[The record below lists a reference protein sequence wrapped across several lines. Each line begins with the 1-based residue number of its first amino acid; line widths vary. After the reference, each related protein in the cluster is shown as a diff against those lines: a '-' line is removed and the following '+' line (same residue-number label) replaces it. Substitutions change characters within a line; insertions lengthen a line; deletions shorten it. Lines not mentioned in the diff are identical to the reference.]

1 MIGTIRKHSNWL
13 WYPIIIAT
21 IITFVLWGASQALF
35 GTRGSGGNLGLVY
48 GKKVTPE
55 QYLSAKKDFYLS
67 YWFSSGRWPDDAA
80 MAPTEVEQQ
89 IYLSLMLTQ
98 KAQQLGIH
106 VSDDAAAASAAER
119 LAALGRN
126 GQTVS
131 LDALVDQALAPKGFT
146 SADFENYIRHDLM
159 IHQLVQSM
167 GLSGELITP
176 QEARNAYQ
184 RENEELSCQAVFFS
198 ASNYLSAVTVSPG
211 IVGQFYTNFQAQYR
225 LPDRVQVNYVVY
237 SVSNYLA
244 QSRVEWAKTNL
255 SDNVDAYLHKV
266 GDNYKGAKNADE
278 ARAKIT
284 EELVAFR
291 AQADAKK
298 AATELAAE
306 AFGMDPVKP
315 ENLATVANQKG
326 LILHQTAPFAKNT
339 GPEDIEGAVN
349 FTKAAFELTQDSPL
363 AGPITD
369 GDSIYVIALDKT
381 LPTEIPSYDKIR
393 FQVAMDYERRQ
404 STMLAQQAGEAF
416 YRTLTNQIAAGHS
429 FASVAIGAGHP
440 AEVLPPFSISTQELP
455 ELGDRASLGQIK
467 QAAFTATPGKPSG
480 FVPTQEGG
488 FILLVQ
494 SRLPVDQ
501 AKLTADLPQF
511 TQNLRRSRENEAFGQ
526 WLNAE
531 ASANMQVPSL
541 QAANK

>member
-35 GTRGSGGNLGLVY
+35 GTRGSGGNLGAVY

-67 YWFSSGRWPDDAA
+67 YWFSSGHWPEDAA
-80 MAPTEVEQQ
+80 MSPTEMEQQ
-89 IYLSLMLTQ
+89 VYLSLMLTQ

-106 VSDDAAAASAAER
+106 VSEDAAATSAAER

-126 GQTVS
+126 GQTVT

-146 SADFENYIRHDLM
+146 APDFEDYIRHDLM

-176 QEARNAYQ
+176 QEARAAYQ
-184 RENEELSCQAVFFS
+184 RENEELACQAVFFS
-198 ASNYLSAVTVSPG
+198 ASNYLSAVSATPAV
-211 IVGQFYTNFQAQYR
+211 VGQFYTNYQAQYR
-225 LPDRVQVNYVVY
+225 LPDRVQINYVVY

-244 QSRVEWAKTNL
+244 QSRAEWAKTNL
-255 SDNVDAYLHKV
+255 TDNVDAYLHKV
-266 GDNYKGAKNADE
+266 GDNYRGSKNADE

-284 EELVAFR
+284 EELVEAR
-291 AQADAKK
+291 ARADAKK
-298 AATELAAE
+298 DANELAAA
-306 AFGMDPVKP
+306 AFNLDPVKP

-326 LILHQTAPFAKNT
+326 LILHQTAPFAKTT
-339 GPEDIEGAVN
+339 GPEEIEGAVN
-349 FTKAAFELTQDSPL
+349 FTKAAFELTSDSPL

-369 GDSIYVIALDKT
+369 GDGIYVIALGKS
-381 LPTEIPSYDKIR
+381 LPSEIPSYDQIR
-393 FQVAMDYERRQ
+393 FQVAMDYERREA
-404 STMLAQQAGEAF
+404 TLLAQRSGSAF
-416 YRTLTNQIAAGHS
+416 YQTLTNQIAAGHS
-429 FASVAIGAGHP
+429 FAAVAVGAGHP
-440 AEVLPPFSISTQELP
+440 AEVLPPFSINTQELP
-455 ELGDRASLGQIK
+455 ELGDRASLGQVK
-467 QAAFTATPGKPSG
+467 QAAFTTAPGKPSG
-480 FVPTQEGG
+480 FIPTSDGG

-501 AKLTADLPQF
+501 AKLAADLPQF
-511 TQNLRRSRENEAFGQ
+511 TQSLRRSREGEAFNQ
-526 WLNAE
+526 WLQAE
-531 ASANMQVPSL
+531 ASANL
-541 QAANK
+541 QMPK